1 MRCVIY
7 VLYGTDTFT
16 AGKGNSDRS
25 GCAKN
30 CCIIQQSVQQHRV
43 MCRPGL
49 GVDDFTLYNCDM
61 FKQQYHQHL
70 LVYQEMLVIHKH
82 NIKHTL
88 LSHNSVCLIL
98 CL

>member
-1 MRCVIY
+1 MIGQA
-7 VLYGTDTFT
+7 VLKIAASF
-16 AGKGNSDRS
+16 NSQCS
-25 GCAKN
+25 SIASCADLGSLE
-30 CCIIQQSVQQHRV
+30 I
-43 MCRPGL
+43 